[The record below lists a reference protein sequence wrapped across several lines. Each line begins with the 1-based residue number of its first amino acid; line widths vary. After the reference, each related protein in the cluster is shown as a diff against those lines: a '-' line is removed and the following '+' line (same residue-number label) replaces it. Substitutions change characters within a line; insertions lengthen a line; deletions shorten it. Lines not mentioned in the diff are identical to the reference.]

1 MRFKLFDENNNKAN
15 GITIFV
21 FTVVFCF
28 IGAHLR
34 MPQEL
39 SLFWPVN
46 ALIAAIIV
54 RFPFLHNTRIYL
66 ITYLAMIFYDM
77 MFSGWASLSVTIN
90 FANIIFIFVVAN
102 LLIKKNKPVAG
113 FRRPVRALQIFPASL
128 LGALLSASWGTL
140 AQDGW
145 MGGNFLT
152 AWSDW
157 VSEQFSTGVLLLPFL
172 LTLPASIKLVLR
184 PCRLKDLLPVAALA
198 ASVAVAAVIGG
209 GGSLSFPLPALIWCA
224 IAYPLHVTSLITLIT
239 GVSEIMLVVSGVMN
253 IQGGDEFL
261 ALSHL
266 VSARLGIATLAISP
280 LIVAVSMDAILQL
293 NKQLALRANYDFL
306 TRLLSRSG
314 LYEQLR
320 LRDDQAHNKP
330 QSAGVMLIDIDYFKA
345 INDSFGH
352 DSGDAVLE
360 EMANRMRNV
369 VGDHGL
375 VCRFG
380 GEEFVVVFFDLERA
394 ALFQFA
400 EQIRQSIV
408 AHKFALQGN
417 TVGVT
422 VSIGIAS
429 EHQQINSCVETV
441 NALISAA
448 DKRLYH
454 SKRNGRNQT
463 SPRLELEL
471 EEVV

>member
-1 MRFKLFDENNNKAN
+1 MRLKLFDENNNKAN
-15 GITIFV
+15 GITVFV

-34 MPQEL
+34 MPQAL

-54 RFPFLHNTRIYL
+54 RFPYLHNARIYL
-66 ITYLAMIFYDM
+66 ISYLAMIFYDM
-77 MFSGWASLSVTIN
+77 VFSGWAAMSVTIN

-102 LLIKKNKPVAG
+102 ILIKRNKSDYG
-113 FRRPVRALQIFPASL
+113 FSRPAKALQIFPACL
-128 LGALLSASWGTL
+128 LAALASASWGSL
-140 AQDGW
+140 AQEAGE
-145 MGGNFLT
+145 GGNFLT
-152 AWSDW
+152 VWSDW

-172 LTLPASIKLVLR
+172 LTLPASIKLKLK
-184 PCRLKDLLPVAALA
+184 PYRLKNLLPAAALVG
-198 ASVAVAAVIGG
+198 SVAVAAIIGG

-224 IAYPLHVTSLITLIT
+224 IAYPIHITSLITLIT
-239 GVSEIMLVVSGVMN
+239 GVTEIILVVSGVMN
-253 IQGGDEFL
+253 IQGSDEFL
-261 ALSHL
+261 PLSHL

-293 NKQLALRANYDFL
+293 NKQLSLRANYDFL

-320 LRDDQAHNKP
+320 LRDDQPQSRP

-360 EMANRMRNV
+360 EMAQRMRNV
-369 VGDHGL
+369 VDDRGL

-380 GEEFVVVFFDLERA
+380 GEEFVVVFFDRDRI
-394 ALFQFA
+394 ALFQLA
-400 EQIRQSIV
+400 EQVRQAIV
-408 AHKFALQGN
+408 MRKFDLQGN
-417 TVGVT
+417 SVGVT

-429 EHQQINSCVETV
+429 QPILEHSCVETV
-441 NALISAA
+441 NALISEA

-463 SPRLELEL
+463 SPRVERELED
-471 EEVV
+471 VI